1 VARWL
6 NRKHADY
13 AGRDPHTGRI
23 PVYTGKGSLVGYY
36 KPWELVRHSLG
47 IKGGAIDQE
56 AELANR
62 LRLDSN
68 AIKETRRLYL
78 DALFAN
84 DATKASNI
92 EAEHVRRFGH
102 PIALTTDQLKQMQR
116 RRKMTRIEKQLSALP
131 REVRPFYEATAFQGP
146 VGRAVRS
153 GLYKPVAAE
162 LPTYTNELDPMSEV
176 DVYSIGR
183 QRTRVPTIFP

>member
-1 VARWL
+1 M
-6 NRKHADY
+6 
-13 AGRDPHTGRI
+13 
-23 PVYTGKGSLVGYY
+23 VGYY
-36 KPWELVRHSLG
+36 KPWELVRHALG

-62 LRLDSN
+62 LRRDSD

-78 DALFAN
+78 DALFAS
-84 DATKASNI
+84 DAVKASNI
-92 EAEHVRRFGH
+92 EAEYMRRFGH
-102 PIALTTDQLKQMQR
+102 PIAITTNQLKQMQQ

-131 REVRPFYEATAFQGP
+131 REVRPAYEMAAFQEP

-162 LPTYTNELDPMSEV
+162 LPPYTNELDPMSEV
-176 DVYSIGR
+176 DVYAIGR
-183 QRTRVPTIFP
+183 QRTRIPTTFP